1 MAMLELAGVRSGY
14 GDTPI
19 LHDIDLT
26 VDHGEVVGV
35 MGKNG
40 VGKSTLVKTVVGLLS
55 ATAGQ
60 ITIDGTDVTDRD
72 ADDRARMGVGYIP
85 QGREVFPKLTVEENL
100 RMGETINADS
110 DNLLYDEVY
119 DYFSILEERASQQG
133 GTLSGGQQQML
144 AIGRALVGNPDLLVL
159 DEPSEGIQPSIVDQ
173 ITEDIRAINR
183 DLGTTVLFVEQNL
196 GVVQEM
202 ADRCYAMERGRIVD
216 ELDEAALADE
226 ENIASFL
233 AV

>member
-1 MAMLELAGVRSGY
+1 MLELAGVRSGY

-19 LHDIDLT
+19 LHDIDLA

-110 DNLLYDEVY
+110 DDLLYDEVY
-119 DYFSILEERASQQG
+119 DYFSILQERASQQG

-202 ADRCYAMERGRIVD
+202 ADRCYAMERGRIID

>member
-1 MAMLELAGVRSGY
+1 MLELAGVRSGY

>member
-1 MAMLELAGVRSGY
+1 MLELAGVRSGY

-19 LHDIDLT
+19 LHDIDLM

>member
-1 MAMLELAGVRSGY
+1 MLELAGVRSGY

-19 LHDIDLT
+19 LHDIDLA

-110 DNLLYDEVY
+110 DDLLYDEVY

>member
-110 DNLLYDEVY
+110 DDLLYDEVY